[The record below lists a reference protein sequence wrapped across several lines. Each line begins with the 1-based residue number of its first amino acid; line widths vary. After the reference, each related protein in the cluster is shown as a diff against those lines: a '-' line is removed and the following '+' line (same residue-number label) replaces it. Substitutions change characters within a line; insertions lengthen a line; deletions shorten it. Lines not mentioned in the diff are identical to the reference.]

1 METAADAVDD
11 WADEYDVEE
20 SWLIYAI
27 ASGLQAFVPTL
38 LYTLIAPT
46 TPVYR
51 SAANF
56 WTKLFAG
63 IWWPSFIAWVGV
75 QFFDSPQMREICKIA
90 VTISLGGPFFMYWV
104 AITDMLMNAADTKN
118 WSDWVWWVLFGVAVV
133 YTAASIVFQVIFV
146 PQVYSWVEDAGEVES
161 VLEEVE
167 VEEEEEEEE
176 EDVEDVEEELFSL

>member
-1 METAADAVDD
+1 
-11 WADEYDVEE
+11 
-20 SWLIYAI
+20 
-27 ASGLQAFVPTL
+27 
-38 LYTLIAPT
+38 
-46 TPVYR
+46 
-51 SAANF
+51 
-56 WTKLFAG
+56 
-63 IWWPSFIAWVGV
+63 
-75 QFFDSPQMREICKIA
+75 MREICKIA

-167 VEEEEEEEE
+167 VEEEEEE
-176 EDVEDVEEELFSL
+176 DVEDVEEELFSL